1 MSKMIYNEMDD
12 DLRDEYDLTKLTV
25 VMRGHERE
33 RRRLERRAAKLVVEI
48 DDDLRA
54 RFPDAV
60 AVNSALRTLI
70 EETKS
75 T

>member
-1 MSKMIYNEMDD
+1 MSRKIYNEMD
-12 DLRDEYDLTKLTV
+12 DLRDEYDLSTLTV
-25 VMRGHERE
+25 VRRGHERE
-33 RRRLERRAAKLVVEI
+33 RRRAERQAAKLVVEI

-60 AVNSALRTLI
+60 AVNNALRTLV